1 MKRFLFMAILSC
13 LGLVFV
19 QCTKTDTERVEIKG
33 ERGERGNLI
42 LSGIGVPDASQGM
55 IGDYYLDLS
64 TANLYGA
71 KTAKGWGTPISLKGL
86 KGDAGTDGANGTN
99 GQDGKDAPVPQI
111 KNGFWYIGETN
122 THIKAQG
129 EKGTD
134 GTNGTNGRDGQ
145 NGLTP
150 HIGYN
155 GNWFIGNQDTH
166 IKVQGDKGDKGET
179 GATGAQG
186 LPGKDGSKI
195 YSGQGKPV
203 SQGVEG
209 DYYIDTEAKIFYGP
223 KTNTGWPSTG
233 ISLTAQQMSDT
244 DYELSTDGKILL
256 KWKNEKTLF
265 IDMNTDPKLKD
276 VEIIADN
283 AFNAEINKL
292 TYQLRTFVIGNKVK
306 DIGAKAF
313 YLCTKLTS
321 VEVSNENIR
330 REITKIKTQ
339 TFANCTH
346 LQNVDI
352 PSSVTTIEAR
362 AFTGCNRLTSVILPE
377 TVNNIVNNAFAKC
390 DNLHTVIIRNP
401 NAFSIGTMAFN
412 QTLLRNIYVPSGKV
426 EEYKILNPQYK
437 DFIK

>member
-1 MKRFLFMAILSC
+1 MAILSC
-13 LGLVFV
+13 FGLVFV
-19 QCTKTDTERVEIKG
+19 QCTKTDPERVEIKG

-42 LSGIGVPDASQGM
+42 LSGIGVPDASQGT

-86 KGDAGTDGANGTN
+86 KGDAGADGANGTN

-111 KNGFWYIGETN
+111 KNGFWYIGKTN
-122 THIKAQG
+122 THIKAQ
-129 EKGTD
+129 
-134 GTNGTNGRDGQ
+134 
-145 NGLTP
+145 
-150 HIGYN
+150 
-155 GNWFIGNQDTH
+155 
-166 IKVQGDKGDKGET
+166 GDKGET

-292 TYQLRTFVIGNKVK
+292 TYQLRTFVIGDKVK

>member
-1 MKRFLFMAILSC
+1 MAILSC

-19 QCTKTDTERVEIKG
+19 RCTKTDTERVEIKG

-42 LSGIGVPDASQGM
+42 LSGIGVPDASQGA

-86 KGDAGTDGANGTN
+86 KGDAGADGANGTN

-122 THIKAQG
+122 THIKA
-129 EKGTD
+129 
-134 GTNGTNGRDGQ
+134 
-145 NGLTP
+145 
-150 HIGYN
+150 
-155 GNWFIGNQDTH
+155 
-166 IKVQGDKGDKGET
+166 QGDKGDKGET

-292 TYQLRTFVIGNKVK
+292 TYQLRTFVIGDKVK

-426 EEYKILNPQYK
+426 EEYKTLNPQYK

>member
-1 MKRFLFMAILSC
+1 MAILSC

-19 QCTKTDTERVEIKG
+19 QCTKTDPERVEIKG

-42 LSGIGVPDASQGM
+42 LSGIGVPDASQGT

-86 KGDAGTDGANGTN
+86 KGDAGADGANGTN

-122 THIKAQG
+122 
-129 EKGTD
+129 
-134 GTNGTNGRDGQ
+134 
-145 NGLTP
+145 
-150 HIGYN
+150 
-155 GNWFIGNQDTH
+155 TH

-209 DYYIDTEAKIFYGP
+209 DYYIDTDAKIFYGP

-244 DYELSTDGKILL
+244 DYELSADGKILL

-292 TYQLRTFVIGNKVK
+292 TYQLRTFVIGDKVK

-321 VEVSNENIR
+321 VELSNENIR

-362 AFTGCNRLTSVILPE
+362 AFTGCNRPTSVILPE

>member
-1 MKRFLFMAILSC
+1 MAILSC

-42 LSGIGVPDASQGM
+42 LSGIGVPNASQGT

-86 KGDAGTDGANGTN
+86 KGDAGADGANGTN

-122 THIKAQG
+122 THIKA
-129 EKGTD
+129 
-134 GTNGTNGRDGQ
+134 
-145 NGLTP
+145 
-150 HIGYN
+150 
-155 GNWFIGNQDTH
+155 
-166 IKVQGDKGDKGET
+166 QGDKGDKGET

-256 KWKNEKTLF
+256 KWKNEKTRF

-292 TYQLRTFVIGNKVK
+292 TYQLRTFVIGDKVK

-321 VEVSNENIR
+321 VEVSNENIK
-330 REITKIKTQ
+330 REITKIKIQ

-401 NAFSIGTMAFN
+401 NAFIIGTMAFN

-426 EEYKILNPQYK
+426 EEYKTLNPQYK

>member
-42 LSGIGVPDASQGM
+42 LSGIGVPNASQGT

-86 KGDAGTDGANGTN
+86 KGDAGADGANGTN

-122 THIKAQG
+122 THIKA
-129 EKGTD
+129 
-134 GTNGTNGRDGQ
+134 
-145 NGLTP
+145 
-150 HIGYN
+150 
-155 GNWFIGNQDTH
+155 
-166 IKVQGDKGDKGET
+166 QGDKGDKGET

-233 ISLTAQQMSDT
+233 ISLSAQQMSDT

-292 TYQLRTFVIGNKVK
+292 TYQLRTFVIGDKVK
-306 DIGAKAF
+306 DIGARAF

>member
-13 LGLVFV
+13 LGLVSV
-19 QCTKTDTERVEIKG
+19 QCTKTDTERVEIKR

-42 LSGIGVPDASQGM
+42 LSGIGVPDASQGT

-86 KGDAGTDGANGTN
+86 KGDAGADGANGTD

-111 KNGFWYIGETN
+111 KNGFWYIGETD
-122 THIKAQG
+122 THIKA
-129 EKGTD
+129 
-134 GTNGTNGRDGQ
+134 
-145 NGLTP
+145 
-150 HIGYN
+150 
-155 GNWFIGNQDTH
+155 
-166 IKVQGDKGDKGET
+166 QGDKGDKGET

-244 DYELSTDGKILL
+244 DYELSADGKTLV

-292 TYQLRTFVIGNKVK
+292 TYQLRTFVIGDKVK

-321 VEVSNENIR
+321 VEVSNENIK

-401 NAFSIGTMAFN
+401 NAFIIGTMAFN

-426 EEYKILNPQYK
+426 EEYKTLNPQYK

>member
-1 MKRFLFMAILSC
+1 MAILSC

-42 LSGIGVPDASQGM
+42 LSGIGVPNASQGT

-71 KTAKGWGTPISLKGL
+71 KTAQGWGTPISLKGL
-86 KGDAGTDGANGTN
+86 KGDAGADGANGTN

-122 THIKAQG
+122 THIKA
-129 EKGTD
+129 
-134 GTNGTNGRDGQ
+134 
-145 NGLTP
+145 
-150 HIGYN
+150 
-155 GNWFIGNQDTH
+155 
-166 IKVQGDKGDKGET
+166 QGDKGDKGET

-223 KTNTGWPSTG
+223 KTNIGWPSTG

-292 TYQLRTFVIGNKVK
+292 TYQLRTFVIGDKVK

-390 DNLHTVIIRNP
+390 DNLHTVIMRNP

>member
-1 MKRFLFMAILSC
+1 MAILSC

-19 QCTKTDTERVEIKG
+19 RCTKTDTERVEIKG

-42 LSGIGVPDASQGM
+42 LSGIGVPNASQGT

-86 KGDAGTDGANGTN
+86 KGDAGADGANGTN

-122 THIKAQG
+122 THIKA
-129 EKGTD
+129 
-134 GTNGTNGRDGQ
+134 
-145 NGLTP
+145 
-150 HIGYN
+150 
-155 GNWFIGNQDTH
+155 
-166 IKVQGDKGDKGET
+166 QGDKGDKGET

-292 TYQLRTFVIGNKVK
+292 TYQLRTFVIGDKVK

-426 EEYKILNPQYK
+426 EEYKTLNPQYK